1 MIHLHTRTSYSL
13 LNSTIRIPQLVSQSK
28 KLGFN
33 AVACTDINT
42 MHGAMEFNKCCKK
55 EGIKPI
61 FGLETEFD
69 FHGRNCN
76 CLILAKNDDG
86 FKKLLKIS
94 SLLNS
99 SQSIVALAQMMSYK
113 NDWIVIV
120 YGEGGLLE
128 EAAIHEDTSQIHQ
141 TLIDLQETIGDY
153 YIGLSWQETSFWRLR
168 NQLLKQCAKAID
180 IKTVAL
186 NKIYYLNKEDSEAYR
201 ILCGI
206 RLSKT
211 LQDKS
216 LSLVTGRYFLS
227 KEEMMNLYDEEDL
240 HETENIASMCNV
252 TMSFLKTSLPKF
264 NCPNGLSSDNYLTQL
279 CMAGLKK
286 RFKDK
291 SVPAAYV
298 QRLKYELNIIL
309 SMQFSDYFLIVWD
322 FIRFSRLNRIYV
334 GPGRGSAAGSLVA
347 WCLGITHI
355 DPLEYGLLFERF
367 LNPDRIS
374 MPDIDTDF
382 PDNRRDEVIQY
393 VKNKYGKDHTAHIAT
408 FGTLGAKQVLRD
420 VGRVMEVGLNKVD
433 TLCKAVPNRLKITL
447 KEAFDTDNRFR
458 QLVNSDRQY
467 QLLFKQALK
476 LEGLPRHISMHA
488 AGIVMS
494 LLPLSEVVPVIE
506 LETDM
511 VATQYT
517 MEHLEE
523 LGLIKMDFL
532 GLRNLTIIDE
542 IVQKIKAHHPDFDIM
557 KIPLDDQKTFRCL
570 KEVDTVGIFQLE
582 SDGMRSLIRKIQ
594 PVCFEDIVVAIALF
608 RPGPMENIPLYL
620 ENRLNPEKINYL
632 HADLKKILEST
643 YGIIIYQEQIMQ
655 IAQKMAGF
663 SLAKADVLRKAMSKK
678 KEDELIGLQNDFING
693 SIKKGYHEELARK
706 VYDLILKFANYGFNK
721 SHSVAYGLLAYQ
733 LAYLKANAPL
743 EFFEALLTSVIG
755 SESKTSEYIDECRRR
770 NVKILGPSINFSK
783 ENYCIENDAI
793 RFPLRAIK
801 GIGEAAAKEIID
813 ERNRGQ
819 FTDYFD
825 FIARI
830 GARKISRKV
839 IECLIDSGALD
850 EFNINRKSLHASL
863 DDAVSYGDLVRIET
877 EGQVRIDLGL
887 VSKPVLTVMKD
898 DMLER
903 AAKEK
908 AVLGFYFSSH
918 PILTIKKQKNI
929 TTENLAVLKRRIGN
943 INGFALIT
951 RTRTHRTKKGDMMM
965 FLSVTDEST
974 EFDIAV
980 MPNQYQRYRTI
991 LEKGVY
997 ILFEGKKDREDSC
1010 ILQRCDKIDV

>member
-1 MIHLHTRTSYSL
+1 MIHLHTRTAYSL

-28 KLGFN
+28 RLGFSC
-33 AVACTDINT
+33 AACTDIHS
-42 MHGAMEFNKCCKK
+42 MHGAMEFYKCCKN

-61 FGLETEFD
+61 FGLETQFD
-69 FHGRNCN
+69 FNGKECS
-76 CLILAKNDDG
+76 CLILARNDEG
-86 FKKLLKIS
+86 FKKLIKAS

-99 SQSIVALAQMMSYK
+99 TQSKLSLSQMHSFK
-113 NDWIVIV
+113 KDWILII
-120 YGEGGLLE
+120 YGEGGIVE
-128 EAAIHEDTSQIHQ
+128 EPLIHEDNNQIHQ
-141 TLIDLQETIGDY
+141 ILEELHEEFQDIYLA
-153 YIGLSWQETSFWRLR
+153 LSWQETSFWRLR
-168 NQLLKQCAKAID
+168 NQLLKQCAKD
-180 IKTVAL
+180 VGIKTVAL
-186 NKIYYLNKEDSEAYR
+186 NKIYYINKEDAEAYR
-201 ILCGI
+201 ILCGV
-206 RLSKT
+206 RLGKT

-216 LSLVTGRYFLS
+216 LSLVTGRYLLS
-227 KEEMMNLYDEEDL
+227 KEEMSQLYDEDDL
-240 HETENIASMCNV
+240 LATDQIGSLCHVS
-252 TMSFLKTSLPKF
+252 MSFFKTSLPEF
-264 NCPNGLSSDNYLTQL
+264 DCPHGLSSGNYLTQL

-291 SVPAAYV
+291 TVPAHYI
-298 QRLKYELNIIL
+298 QRLKYELDVIL
-309 SMQFSDYFLIVWD
+309 SMNFSDYFLIVWD
-322 FIRFSRLNRIYV
+322 FIRYARSNRIYV
-334 GPGRGSAAGSLVA
+334 GPGRGSAAGSLVS

-355 DPLEYGLLFERF
+355 DPIEYGLLFERF
-367 LNPDRIS
+367 LNPERIS

-382 PDNRRDEVIQY
+382 PDDRRDEVIQY

-433 TLCKAVPNRLKITL
+433 VLCKAVPNRLKITL

-458 QLVNSDRQY
+458 QLINSDRQY

-494 LLPLSEVVPVIE
+494 RFPLSEVVPVIE
-506 LETDM
+506 LEADM

-542 IVQKIKAHHPDFDIM
+542 IVSKIKIKNTDFDIM
-557 KIPLDDQKTFRCL
+557 KIPLNDSKTFRCL

-594 PVCFEDIVVAIALF
+594 PECFEDIVVAIALF

-620 ENRLNPEKINYL
+620 ENRLNPENIDYL
-632 HADLKKILEST
+632 HPDLKAILDST
-643 YGIIIYQEQIMQ
+643 YGVIIYQEQIMQ

-663 SLAKADVLRKAMSKK
+663 TLAKADVLRKAMSKK
-678 KEDELIGLQNDFING
+678 KESELIKLQNDFIEG
-693 SIKKGYHEELARK
+693 SIKNGYHSELARK

-743 EFFEALLTSVIG
+743 EFFEALLSSVIG

-770 NVKILGPSINFSK
+770 NVQILGPSINFSE
-783 ENYCIENDAI
+783 ENYCIEEKGI

-801 GIGEAAAKEIID
+801 GIGEAASKEILN
-813 ERNRGQ
+813 ERNRGK
-819 FTDYFD
+819 FTDFFD

-830 GARKISRKV
+830 GTRKISRKV
-839 IECLIDSGALD
+839 LECLIDAGALD
-850 EFNINRKSLHASL
+850 EFKINRKSLHASL
-863 DDAVSYGDLVRIET
+863 DDAISYGDLVRIEA

-887 VSKPVLTVMKD
+887 VSKPVLMMVKE
-898 DMLER
+898 DMMER

-918 PILTIKKQKNI
+918 PILTIKQQKNI
-929 TTENLAVLKRRIGN
+929 LTENLAVLKRRQGLIK
-943 INGFALIT
+943 GFALIT
-951 RTRTHRTKKGDMMM
+951 RAKAHRTKKGDMMM

-974 EFDIAV
+974 DFDVIV
-980 MPNQYQRYRTI
+980 MPNQYQRYQSI

-1010 ILQRCDKIDV
+1010 ILQRCDKIEI